1 MVLVRVAHL
10 SDLQVPSDQVG
21 SKMHYPASEVLP
33 QKRAG
38 STGVAFSGLAVA
50 NDGTA
55 RCDRCVEE
63 EEAQK
68 KSMHAE
74 NMAHVQKKQR
84 LVGISGI

>member
-1 MVLVRVAHL
+1 MDEKKPVRGHWTCKRCAQTFPR
-10 SDLQVPSDQVG
+10 DG
-21 SKMHYPASEVLP
+21 SFGKW
-33 QKRAG
+33 
-38 STGVAFSGLAVA
+38 LATRKNKV